1 MSAYID
7 KIMSNHVFNSE
18 SSEDMTHLFSEEDIQ
33 QGGVMARVE
42 QYNDINKDDKPNG
55 GFPPIFIR
63 TSKEKVREQ
72 SQNRLITS
80 RKTAVSIRDI
90 LKSKK
95 LS

>member
-18 SSEDMTHLFSEEDIQ
+18 SSEDLSNLFSDDEFQ
-33 QGGVMARVE
+33 RGGVMARVE
-42 QYNDINKDDKPNG
+42 QFNDINTDDKPSG

-63 TSKEKVREQ
+63 TSKEKESQQ
-72 SQNRLITS
+72 SKNRLITA

-95 LS
+95 